1 MAGVPY
7 LKEYEVLIVLGL
19 LSLGAAAY
27 MTLQF
32 LYYRDGLKSDPKVA
46 MIFQAIAEVQLVAV
60 VRVVSPVVVVVL
72 GVGAH
77 AVRTGV
83 D

>member
-1 MAGVPY
+1 MKAFQPEPAAPAGMPGVPH

-32 LYYRDGLKSDPKVA
+32 LYYRDGLKSGPQVA
-46 MIFQAIAEVQLVAV
+46 GNFEA
-60 VRVVSPVVVVVL
+60 S
-72 GVGAH
+72 
-77 AVRTGV
+77 
-83 D
+83 